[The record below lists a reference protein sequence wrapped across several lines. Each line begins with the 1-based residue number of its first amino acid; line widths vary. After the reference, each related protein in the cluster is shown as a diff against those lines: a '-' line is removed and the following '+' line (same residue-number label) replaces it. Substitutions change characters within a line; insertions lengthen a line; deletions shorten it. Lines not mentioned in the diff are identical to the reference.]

1 MIPLT
6 SKAIRDKLSSYWG
19 PEVIL
24 SCCTD
29 WPSHSMFNQK
39 GSGRCGICHTIPKM
53 IPISWEE
60 YNDSNDYKS

>member
-1 MIPLT
+1 MIPLP
-6 SKAIRDKLSSYWG
+6 SKQIRDNLSSYWG

-39 GSGRCGICHTIPKM
+39 GNGRCGICHTTPKIIPV
-53 IPISWEE
+53 SWEE
-60 YNDSNDYKS
+60 HNDSDNYKS

>member
-1 MIPLT
+1 MIPLP
-6 SKAIRDKLSSYWG
+6 SKQIRDNLSSYWG

-39 GSGRCGICHTIPKM
+39 GNGRCGICHTTPK
-53 IPISWEE
+53 IILVSWEE
-60 YNDSNDYKS
+60 HNDSDNYKS